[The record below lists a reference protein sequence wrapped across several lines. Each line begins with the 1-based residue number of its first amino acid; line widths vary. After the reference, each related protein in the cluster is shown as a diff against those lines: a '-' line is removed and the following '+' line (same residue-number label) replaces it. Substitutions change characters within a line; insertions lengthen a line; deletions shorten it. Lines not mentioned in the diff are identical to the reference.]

1 MVMQMIHIHRDTN
14 KLCSAVD
21 LDLLEERN
29 FFLNYILGTSL
40 AVQWLR
46 QCFTAGG
53 MGSIPDWKLRSYMP
67 HSMAKKKKK
76 DFIALRTLANFVSIH
91 RFISPFLT
99 AYMYMCLLFQFSLFF
114 N

>member
-76 DFIALRTLANFVSIH
+76 RFYCPEDTGQLCIYPQIHFTIPDCLYVHVSTLPILS
-91 RFISPFLT
+91 
-99 AYMYMCLLFQFSLFF
+99 FF
-114 N
+114 